1 MARGKAERLFGDR
14 SGVGLGPQVDVLGRL
29 DRRDRVLE
37 DHLLFALDFQK
48 DDEGIE
54 GDDPPLQGY
63 AIHEIRGQGDLLF
76 AERIQVVIL
85 KLSRASG
92 SHCLINTT
100 LSREMQE
107 EEAKIVF
114 P

>member
-1 MARGKAERLFGDR
+1 
-14 SGVGLGPQVDVLGRL
+14 
-29 DRRDRVLE
+29 VLE
-37 DHLLFALDFQK
+37 DHLLFALDFQE
-48 DDEGIE
+48 DDEGVE
-54 GDDPPLQGY
+54 GDDPPLQGH
-63 AIHEIRGQGDLLF
+63 AIHEIRGQRDLLL
-76 AERIQVVIL
+76 AERVQVVIL